1 MIRIEALTTRDQYD
15 CAVDLQRR
23 IWGFSD
29 LELLPRRLFVVAT
42 KVGGHSLGAYD
53 GDRMIAFLLA
63 IPGLKHEGS
72 KPPMPYLHSHMLG
85 VLPEYANRGLGRTMK
100 LRQRE
105 IAVETGVDLVE
116 WTFDPLELKNAYFNI
131 ERLGAIVRRYVPN
144 QYGVSSS
151 RLHGGLPT
159 DRLVAE
165 WWVTNGRTQAI
176 IEGRGN
182 PSTVV
187 EGRLPVP
194 ADIGDL
200 RSQDLKK
207 AREIQQGLERGFREY
222 FDAGLAVIGFQRTP
236 EAGTYLFGKY

>member
-1 MIRIEALTTRDQYD
+1 MIRIEVLTTRDQYD
-15 CAVDLQRR
+15 GAVDLQRK

-53 GDRMIAFLLA
+53 GDRMVGFLLA
-63 IPGLKHEGS
+63 IPGLRHEGAN
-72 KPPMPYLHSHMLG
+72 PPMSYLHSHMLG

-105 IAVETGVDLVE
+105 IALETGVILVE

-131 ERLGAIVRRYVPN
+131 ERLGAIIRRYVPN

-151 RLHGGLPT
+151 HLHGGLPT

-165 WWVTNGRTQAI
+165 WWIAAGRTKDI

-187 EGRLPVP
+187 EGRLTVP
-194 ADIGDL
+194 ADIGEM
-200 RSQDLKK
+200 RSQDVKQ
-207 AREIQQGLERGFREY
+207 AREIQQALERGFREY
-222 FDAGLAVIGFQRTP
+222 FDSGLAVIGFQRTS